1 MSLNKPSESEDEYFA
16 REEAAKRQRDAIEH
30 GKKMQEQEREALKKL
45 HYMKCPKC
53 GFDLQETLFRGVSID
68 KCYNCHGM
76 WFDEKELETVAGHRE
91 YDLFQGIVRL
101 FRRNPG

>member
-30 GKKMQEQEREALKKL
+30 GKKIQEQEREALKKL

-53 GFDLQETLFRGVSID
+53 GFDLQETLFRGVVID

-76 WFDEKELETVAGHRE
+76 WFDENELETLAEHKE
-91 YDLFQGIVRL
+91 YDIFQSVLRI
-101 FRRNPG
+101 FRRHTP